1 MREGR
6 GRALRASG
14 HCLTSAN
21 VRIPAACSSADHKR
35 VLGGQ
40 REPTSRYLG
49 ALTSVKC
56 EAWGSV
62 LSLRQVFISV

>member
-6 GRALRASG
+6 GRALRPSG
-14 HCLTSAN
+14 HRLTSVN
-21 VRIPAACSSADHKR
+21 VRIPAGLLVSHKR

-40 REPTSRYLG
+40 RQPTSRYLG